1 MLNNETPFNYAVE
14 GIDDE
19 IDCAI
24 MSDPK
29 FTEAI
34 ADMAAQQ
41 PTAEEEITTDESE
54 DLVDTTIDYDGSI
67 PGAGITDMDADDV
80 LAAERDIMH
89 DPFED
94 DELFDAAVGNDPE
107 IDDVDLDD
115 ED

>member
-1 MLNNETPFNYAVE
+1 MFNNETPFNCAIE

-29 FTEAI
+29 FIEAI
-34 ADMAAQQ
+34 ADMAAQH
-41 PTAEEEITTDESE
+41 PTVEEEITTDESE
-54 DLVDTTIDYDGSI
+54 HLVDTTIDYYGSI
-67 PGAGITDMDADDV
+67 PGTDITDMDADDV

-94 DELFDAAVGNDPE
+94 DELIDAAIGNDPE

>member
-1 MLNNETPFNYAVE
+1 
-14 GIDDE
+14 
-19 IDCAI
+19 
-24 MSDPK
+24 
-29 FTEAI
+29 
-34 ADMAAQQ
+34 
-41 PTAEEEITTDESE
+41 
-54 DLVDTTIDYDGSI
+54 
-67 PGAGITDMDADDV
+67 MDADDV